1 MSRPRKNPADRWMP
15 DRVYKNQSSY
25 VFKPRG
31 TRQTITLCNL
41 DAPKHKVIQL
51 WEAERK
57 KLEQPTNTLSSLA
70 DEFFASEHFLG
81 LAASTQRDYRDKN
94 APKVLAVFGKMD
106 RNKVRP
112 EHIRAYMDKRGLKS
126 RVQANREKSF
136 LSMLYQWGYERGRV
150 KGNPCKGVRSFTEK
164 ARTRYITDDEYAAVF
179 KAGDAVVR
187 KAMEIAYCCG
197 LRTADVLGMKRSQF
211 QEEGIV
217 VKQQKNG
224 TTDIREWSPRLRA
237 AIETKLPGPSS
248 ATYVIHNAQG
258 QAITSSAFRT
268 RWKKAKDKAALQDPD
283 LVFDFTFHDIKA
295 KAVSDY
301 EGNKQDFSG
310 HKTAAMVAV
319 YDRKMKRVKSH

>member
-1 MSRPRKNPADRWMP
+1 MTRTRKNPADRWMP

-31 TRQTITLCNL
+31 TNQTITLCKL
-41 DAPKHKVIQL
+41 DTPKHKVIQL

-57 KLEQPTNTLSSLA
+57 RLEQPTNTLNALA
-70 DEFFASEHFLG
+70 EEFFKSEHFLG

-94 APKVLAVFGKMD
+94 APKILAVFGKMD

-112 EHIRAYMDKRGLKS
+112 EHIRAYMDKRGQKS

-136 LSMLYQWGYERGRV
+136 LSMLYQWAYERGKA
-150 KGNPCKGVRSFTEK
+150 KGNPCKGVRKFKEE
-164 ARTRYITDDEYAAVF
+164 ARTRYVTDDEYAAVF
-179 KAGDAVVR
+179 KAADPVVK

-197 LRTADVLGMKRSQF
+197 LRTADVLSMKRNQF

-217 VKQQKNG
+217 VRQRKNG

-237 AIETKLPGPSS
+237 AIDIPLPGTPS
-248 ATYVIHNAQG
+248 ATYVIHNEHG
-258 QAITSSAFRT
+258 QPFTYDAFRHH
-268 RWKKAKDKAALQDPD
+268 WKRAKDLAAERDCELR
-283 LVFDFTFHDIKA
+283 FDFTFHDIKA

-310 HKTAAMVAV
+310 HKTASMVAV
-319 YDRKMKRVKSH
+319 YDRRMKRVKSH